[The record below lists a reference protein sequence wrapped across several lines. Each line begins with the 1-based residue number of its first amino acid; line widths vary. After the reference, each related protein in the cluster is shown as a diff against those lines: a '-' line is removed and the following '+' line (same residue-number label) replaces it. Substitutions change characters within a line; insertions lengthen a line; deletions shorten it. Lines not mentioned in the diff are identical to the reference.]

1 MNNNNNNT
9 HITLKFKKMKKA
21 IIMIALI
28 SISIN
33 NSSAQSTSTDN
44 REKLF
49 FGIKIGANY
58 SNVYDSEGEDFVA
71 DGKFGLAGGA
81 FVSIPLGKFI
91 GIQPEVLFSQKGFK
105 SSGTF
110 LGTDYETTRTTDYI
124 DIPLL
129 FAIKPI
135 PNVTVLFGPQYSY
148 LLKQKDEFT
157 GGSLSS
163 IQEEEFTNDNIRKN
177 TFSLVVGGDINFEN
191 LVLGL
196 RGSWDLKNNNGDG
209 TSTTPRYKNVWY
221 QASVGYR
228 F

>member
-1 MNNNNNNT
+1 
-9 HITLKFKKMKKA
+9 MKKA
-21 IIMIALI
+21 IIMIAFIAL
-28 SISIN
+28 SIN
-33 NSSAQSTSTDN
+33 NSIAQSSSTDD
-44 REKLF
+44 REKIF
-49 FGIKIGANY
+49 FGIKIGTNY

-71 DGKFGLAGGA
+71 DAKFGLAGGA

-91 GIQPEVLFSQKGFK
+91 GIQPEVMFSQKGFK

-110 LGTDYETTRTTDYI
+110 LGTAYKTTRTTDYLDVPI
-124 DIPLL
+124 L
-129 FAIKPI
+129 FAIKPLPI
-135 PNVTVLFGPQYSY
+135 VTVLFGPQYSY
-148 LLKQKDEFT
+148 LMKQKDEFT

-163 IQEEEFTNDNIRKN
+163 TQEEEFTNDNIRKN
-177 TFSLVVGGDINFEN
+177 TFSFIIGGDLAFEN

-221 QASVGYR
+221 QATVGYR

>member
-1 MNNNNNNT
+1 
-9 HITLKFKKMKKA
+9 MKKA
-21 IIMIALI
+21 ITLIALVTL
-28 SISIN
+28 SITNSI
-33 NSSAQSTSTDN
+33 AQTSSTDN

-110 LGTDYETTRTTDYI
+110 SGTDYETTRTTYYLDV
-124 DIPLL
+124 PLL
-129 FAIKPI
+129 FAIKPL
-135 PNVTVLFGPQYSY
+135 PMVTVLFGPQYSY
-148 LLKQKDEFT
+148 LMKQKDEFT

-163 IQEEEFTNDNIRKN
+163 TQEEEFTNDNIRKN
-177 TFSLVVGGDINFEN
+177 TFSLIVGGDINFEN

-221 QASVGYR
+221 QATVGYR

>member
-1 MNNNNNNT
+1 
-9 HITLKFKKMKKA
+9 MKKA